1 MPELE
6 RSTVYTFILSY
17 IVYFVIYYFVLFRYK
32 CQCSNGA
39 RCHQTSGKC
48 SCTPGWR
55 GIFCDTPCPAGRWGA
70 ECKEECTCKNGG
82 SCHHITGAYC
92 EFYILKERLDR
103 WLRRA
108 GALNLKLT
116 VIKQNA
122 EILSLFRC
130 FQTTGIDSKCQP
142 LYTRARKF
150 TITDNVLSPNMYNN
164 HKQLSLWQSHW
175 YELREDVI
183 I

>member
-1 MPELE
+1 M
-6 RSTVYTFILSY
+6 YTFILSY

-92 EFYILKERLDR
+92 EFYILKERLQ
-103 WLRRA
+103 
-108 GALNLKLT
+108 
-116 VIKQNA
+116 I
-122 EILSLFRC
+122 E
-130 FQTTGIDSKCQP
+130 
-142 LYTRARKF
+142 RKIVSMF
-150 TITDNVLSPNMYNN
+150 LESMTITHY
-164 HKQLSLWQSHW
+164 

-183 I
+183 MQAREEVNMISKISHYRHSFIVFLS